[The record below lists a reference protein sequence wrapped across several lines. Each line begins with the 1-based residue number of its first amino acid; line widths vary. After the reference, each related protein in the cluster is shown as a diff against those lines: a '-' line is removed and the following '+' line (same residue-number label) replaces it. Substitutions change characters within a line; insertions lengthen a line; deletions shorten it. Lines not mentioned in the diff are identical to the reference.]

1 VTWTVWPA
9 EDPEP
14 LQGKL
19 ICYHQEQM
27 AYVTLKG
34 DMAHPSRTIGE
45 ENPQHVRCEQDQPD
59 WRTIGSITREM
70 GTTRFC
76 K

>member
-1 VTWTVWPA
+1 VTWTGWPA

-19 ICYHQEQM
+19 IGYHQEQM
-27 AYVTLKG
+27 AEVTLKG

-45 ENPQHVRCEQDQPD
+45 ENPQHGRCEQDQPD
-59 WRTIGSITREM
+59 WRTIGSITHEM
-70 GTTRFC
+70 GTTRFG